1 MLSEMN
7 GKEKVREIIRIL
19 KDEYPD
25 AGIRLNYSNPLELLI
40 AGILAAQCSD
50 DRVNEVTKHLFKKY
64 RTAKD
69 YAEADLEELMEEIH
83 STGAF
88 RKKAH
93 RIKECCAYLVSKF
106 DGKVPDNMDDLSSI
120 SGIGRKTAN
129 MILSGAFGKPGII
142 VDTHVIRLSGRIG
155 LSDEKVADKIE
166 IDLMGIVP
174 KSDWSLFSHLLA
186 FHGRQVCI
194 ARKPKCQECKISHLC
209 DYYAKGLK
217 EA

>member
-1 MLSEMN
+1 MLGEIN
-7 GKEKVREIIRIL
+7 KGERVKEIIRIL
-19 KDEYPD
+19 KDEYPN

-64 RTAKD
+64 KTAKD
-69 YAEADLEELMEEIH
+69 YAEADIDELMEEIH

-88 RKKAH
+88 RKKAL

-129 MILSGAFGKPGII
+129 MVLSGAFGKPGII
-142 VDTHVIRLSGRIG
+142 VDTHVIRLSERIG
-155 LSDEKVADKIE
+155 LSDKKVADKIE
-166 IDLMGIVP
+166 ADLMEIVP
-174 KSDWSLFSHLLA
+174 ESDWSLFSHLLA
-186 FHGRQVCI
+186 FHGRQICV

-209 DYYAKGLK
+209 DYYTRNLK
-217 EA
+217 ED